1 MLCFKLRH
9 FLVFFC
15 LNLSFP
21 AHALHVM
28 IDPGHGGN
36 DSGAFYK
43 GIKESTL
50 VLQVADKLIE
60 LLNANP
66 DFTVSSTR
74 TKDQFISLKD
84 RVHLAEMKN
93 VDLFVSLHANSASD
107 SRARGMEFYFQNNLP
122 PDEETLYL
130 ASLEN
135 NMSLNRKE
143 ISDIVGT
150 DDVSAKGDV
159 SAIVEDL
166 KRQKRMSESLN
177 LSKALFQI
185 WHNHPAVPKNTIKQ
199 APFYVVSKTSMPSV
213 LIEVGFLTNP
223 KESQL
228 LASSSYRTEI
238 AQNIYKALLEYKEN
252 LDNP

>member
-1 MLCFKLRH
+1 MLCSKLRH
-9 FLVFFC
+9 FLVFSC
-15 LNLSFP
+15 LSLSLP
-21 AHALHVM
+21 AHALHIMV
-28 IDPGHGGN
+28 DPGHGGS
-36 DSGAFYK
+36 DSGAFYR
-43 GIKESTL
+43 GIKESAL
-50 VLQVADKLIE
+50 VLQVADRLIE
-60 LLNANP
+60 LLNTNP
-66 DFTVSSTR
+66 DFKVSSTR
-74 TKDQFISLKD
+74 TKDQFVSLKD
-84 RVHLAEMKN
+84 RVHLAEMKG

-107 SRARGMEFYFQNNLP
+107 ARARGMEFYFQNNLP

-143 ISDIVGT
+143 ISDILGA
-150 DDVSAKGDV
+150 DDVSTKGDV
-159 SAIVEDL
+159 AAIVEDL

-177 LSKALFQI
+177 LSKSLFQV
-185 WHNHPAVPKNTIKQ
+185 WQNNPVVPKNTIKQ

-223 KESQL
+223 KEAQL
-228 LASSSYRTEI
+228 LASSSYRNEI